1 MATGLSATLKPN
13 GTIGSFTFDFLY
25 QTSASG
31 GQQFPTTLTFT
42 FLNASENQLIGFGV
56 HVCVLA
62 DKVVPAQDLRP
73 PVRCFTICP
82 RPFSP
87 TDPASAIFSLFIR
100 PVSAKEISIY
110 EHRILSGETDAFSS
124 VPMLPSK
131 IEVRCDGRM

>member
-87 TDPASAIFSLFIR
+87 TDPPVGSFHFLFGDERLRKIPIMSIASFQ
-100 PVSAKEISIY
+100 
-110 EHRILSGETDAFSS
+110 
-124 VPMLPSK
+124 
-131 IEVRCDGRM
+131 VR